1 MGRTGENSIIDQDK
15 LLEEIKMYETNIKDI
30 EKDYL
35 IISCNVTKKA
45 VRSAIDECK
54 KELDELKRKVI

>member
-1 MGRTGENSIIDQDK
+1 MERTGENSVIDQDK
-15 LLEEIKMYETNIKDI
+15 LLKEIKMYENNIKDI

-35 IISCNVTKKA
+35 HILCGVTKKV

-54 KELDELKRKVI
+54 KELDELKRKVM